1 VRVCV
6 CEREKERERE
16 GHLGVNKGIVERL
29 VLDLAL
35 LDALQ
40 RLRNLLGRRGGDLRD
55 TEVYEPMC
63 SGSEAGSYVRLI
75 DLCITQL

>member
-1 VRVCV
+1 MREGVCESVCV
-6 CEREKERERE
+6 RERERERERE

-40 RLRNLLGRRGGDLRD
+40 RLGELLRRRGGDLPCVCVC
-55 TEVYEPMC
+55 VY
-63 SGSEAGSYVRLI
+63 
-75 DLCITQL
+75 